1 MQGIFHPGYRPVH
14 QEAALLLDMPYL
26 AVMKGEGGEIELNPD
41 IDCLVQSVIKGEMI
55 DEEWP
60 AVFKRRH
67 MRDDVLDLSRLIK
80 VWHGEDDDEYGIA
93 SIIGTAAIALKMM
106 QRAKT
111 QEEAVA
117 VATSM
122 WESRHKDKFGVA
134 A

>member
-1 MQGIFHPGYRPVH
+1 
-14 QEAALLLDMPYL
+14 
-26 AVMKGEGGEIELNPD
+26 
-41 IDCLVQSVIKGEMI
+41 
-55 DEEWP
+55 
-60 AVFKRRH
+60 